1 MQQTGQFIL
10 HVAFLTT
17 IVTVLVAFIGAR
29 TKNLDLMRAA
39 RYGVYAIC
47 LLNVAMAAV
56 MIQSLLSHDFKNMYI
71 ATYTDVD
78 MPTAY
83 VLAAFWGGEKGAL
96 LLWVTVLTAFSAV
109 AVTQNRNKEPVYMAW
124 TTGILMAAVLFF
136 YILMVFEASPFEQ
149 FLTFAGPED
158 GQGMNPLLQNP
169 TMTIH
174 PPALLTGFISFTLP
188 FAFGLAALIT
198 GRLDDEWTK
207 DSRKWTIVCWI
218 FLTTGL
224 ILGGAWA
231 YEELGW
237 GGYWMWDPVENAG
250 LIPWFTATAFLH
262 SVMIQERRQM
272 LKRWNFFLVL
282 LTFLLTIFGTFL
294 TRSQLID
301 SIHAFADSKLSMYFL
316 WYMVVIAVVST
327 IALSYR
333 WREMAPEA
341 RIDHFLSRESFFVLN
356 NILLLGSAF
365 IVMWGTLFSKV
376 SEAQAFQIG
385 YNWVVDLYNG
395 SLGRLLGSMDHMTQ
409 AVILNEPWFNR
420 VMIPVG
426 LLLLM
431 LTGIGPVISWRKATR
446 KNFQSNLQR
455 PLLFSTLVTVLGSI
469 AWGAHRVYQMK
480 SIMVSDA
487 FARWFADSTAF
498 VGKLL
503 VLKGEAGGAPAMP
516 VVTLGDAYG
525 RWVDTL
531 GRADI
536 YTFLAFFFSAMVVAT
551 VAIEFWRGT
560 RLRQS
565 KLGGAF
571 VLNLLLLTI
580 KTPRRYGGYIIH
592 LGVVMC
598 FIAFA
603 GAVFK
608 DEVPEQPIYP
618 GDRIAVG
625 GYHLTFARSDDTW
638 HADGAYIG
646 SRATMVA
653 LEDGQTVPQ
662 DKVDGLTS
670 RIEAAGLVPFHVETF
685 RGNPA
690 VRFRFAKEEHRRLV
704 QEDLFVRSYLL
715 ATFETL
721 DVPKGKPE
729 IQLRYREMDAAAVMP
744 QIMMKTA
751 RKVREFFDDQG
762 TSIKAA
768 FTPGSPVLTLRFPSV
783 DARDAWI
790 SRAESPP
797 LLEDVVGGWTDP
809 DSGAIEIVPAGVG
822 ITMFPEVRFYQKHGT
837 PTTEV
842 AIESSIFQDL
852 YLAMRP
858 SMGQPF
864 INLLAVVFPLVS
876 FLWAGTLVMVIGGL
890 ICLLPRSITG
900 LARSGDRAAGL
911 VVLLFAGGL
920 VLFGAPRPAMAQDQ
934 EAVVFEEGHG
944 DEVPLASLPDDGI
957 DSRETARARLFEA
970 LRCPD
975 RKPGG
980 YSIRDEPLTT
990 CTTTAGEELR
1000 AKLDDELA
1008 RLQALPPREGMHRV
1022 LEGFLNRDPA
1032 NERLLRFSD
1041 SDFQH
1046 VYSRMVCTCGCTGGM
1061 ALSRCPLSCGNS
1073 KSWKTRIK
1081 VLLAEGFDRE
1091 QAKGI
1096 YLASANAARPR
1107 GDAPYSV
1114 EDLDADPQK
1123 ALSWVVPAVV
1133 LGGSAI
1139 TFVGV
1144 MIGMRRRRAHDVRSP
1159 AAGPQLSEADRRLLR
1174 DELDDLDD

>member
-10 HVAFLTT
+10 HITFLTT
-17 IVTVLVAFIGAR
+17 LATVVVAFIGAR
-29 TKNLDLMRAA
+29 VKSLDLMRAA
-39 RYGVYAIC
+39 RYGVYAVC
-47 LLNVAMAAV
+47 LLNAGMAAV

-96 LLWVTVLTAFSAV
+96 LLWVTVLGAFSAI
-109 AVTQNRNKEPVYMAW
+109 AVTQNRHKEPVYMAW
-124 TTGILMAAVLFF
+124 TTGILMSALLFF

-174 PPALLTGFISFTLP
+174 PPSLLTGFIAFTLP

-198 GRLDDEWTK
+198 GRLDDEWTQ
-207 DSRKWTIVCWI
+207 DTRTWTIVCWV

-262 SVMIQERRQM
+262 SVMIQERRRM
-272 LKRWNFFLVL
+272 LRRWNFFLVL

-316 WYMVVIAVVST
+316 WYMVVIGTVST
-327 IALSYR
+327 VALAYR
-333 WREMAPEA
+333 WREMAPDA

-365 IVMWGTLFSKV
+365 VVLWGTLFSKV
-376 SEAQAFQIG
+376 SEAETFQSG
-385 YNWVVDLYNG
+385 YNKVVGLYNAT
-395 SLGRLLGSMDHMTQ
+395 LGGLLGPMEQLTQ

-420 VMIPVG
+420 VMVPIG
-426 LLLLM
+426 LLLLL

-446 KNFQSNLQR
+446 KNFRTNLQK
-455 PLLFSTLVTVLGSI
+455 PLLWSSVVSVLGAI
-469 AWGAHRVYQMK
+469 AWGVLRVTELR
-480 SIMVSDA
+480 SSMVADA
-487 FARWFADSTAF
+487 FARWFDDANAF

-503 VLKGEAGGAPAMP
+503 VMKGDAGDAPAMP

-525 RWVDTL
+525 RWADSL
-531 GRADI
+531 GRADV
-536 YTFLAFFFSAMVVAT
+536 YAFLAFFFSALVVAT
-551 VAIEFWRGT
+551 VGTEFWRGT

-565 KLGGAF
+565 KAGGAF
-571 VLNLLLLTI
+571 VFNLMLLTI
-580 KTPRRYGGYIIH
+580 RTPRRYGGYIIH

-608 DEVPEQPIYP
+608 DELPEQPLYP

-625 GYHLTFARSDDTW
+625 GYHVTFARSDDIW
-638 HADGAYIG
+638 HADGAYV
-646 SRATMVA
+646 SSKATMVA
-653 LEDGQTVPQ
+653 LEGEKTVPQ
-662 DKVDGLTS
+662 AAVDALAGRLES
-670 RIEAAGLVPFHVETF
+670 AGLVPFHVETF

-690 VRFRFAKEEHRRLV
+690 VRLRFGNEEHRRRV
-704 QEDLFVRSYLL
+704 QEDLYVRSYLL
-715 ATFETL
+715 TAFEVL
-721 DVPKGKPE
+721 DAPKDKAE
-729 IQLRYREMDAAAVMP
+729 LQLQLRDMDAVAVVP
-744 QIMMKTA
+744 QLMMKTA
-751 RKVREFFDDQG
+751 RNVREFFEDQG
-762 TSIKAA
+762 GTVKAS
-768 FTPGSPVLTLRFPSV
+768 FVPGSPLLALRFPTV
-783 DARDAWI
+783 DARDAWLA
-790 SRAESPP
+790 RAEGEP
-797 LLEDVVGGWTDP
+797 LLRDVVGGWMDP
-809 DSGAIEIVPAGVG
+809 DTGAVEIVPAGVG
-822 ITMFPEVRFYQKHGT
+822 SLLYPEVRFYKKHGT
-837 PTTEV
+837 PTTEI
-842 AIESSIFQDL
+842 AIQSKVLEDL

-858 SMGQPF
+858 AAGQPF

-876 FLWAGTLVMVIGGL
+876 FLWAGTLIMIIGAL

-900 LARSGDRAAGL
+900 LARGAGAALIAG
-911 VVLLFAGGL
+911 VLL
-920 VLFGAPRPAMAQDQ
+920 VPHPAAAQD
-934 EAVVFEEGHG
+934 EAFEEGHG
-944 DEVPLASLPDDGI
+944 DEIPLVALPDDGI
-957 DSRETARARLFEA
+957 TTVEDARTRLLEA

-980 YSIRDEPLTT
+980 YTIRDEPLLE
-990 CTTTAGEELR
+990 CATASGEELR
-1000 AKLDDELA
+1000 ARLDDDLA
-1008 RLQALPPREGMHRV
+1008 RLRALPPRDAMHRV
-1022 LEGFLNRDPA
+1022 LEGFLHRDPA
-1032 NERLLRFSD
+1032 NERLLRFGEA
-1041 SDFQH
+1041 DFH
-1046 VYSRMVCTCGCTGGM
+1046 HIFGRMVCTCGCTGGM
-1061 ALSRCPLSCGNS
+1061 ALSKCPLSCGNS
-1073 KSWKTRIK
+1073 KSWKTRFK

-1091 QAKGI
+1091 QAKGV
-1096 YLASANAARPR
+1096 YLASVNAARPK
-1107 GDAPYSV
+1107 GQAPYTV
-1114 EDLDADPQK
+1114 DDLDADPQK

-1133 LGGSAI
+1133 IGGAAV
-1139 TFVGV
+1139 TFVSV
-1144 MIGMRRRRAHDVRSP
+1144 MAGMKRRRAAAAAAPP
-1159 AAGPQLSEADRRLLR
+1159 APQLSEADRRLLK
-1174 DELDDLDD
+1174 DELEERDD